1 MAEGHATIRK
11 IVSSWPRRRIGDLV
25 SGVNPS
31 EAGYPTLPRGQGDN
45 PVGGTSLTDTNGQRP
60 RDRLMRL
67 DLAEYPVTALE
78 AGDQTTWDNGRLT
91 VNTTELESMLLERD
105 ARLARMRVRLAC
117 PGAAVRIIHILDVIE
132 PRVKAEGPGCVFP
145 GQLGPGTTVG
155 SGRTHR
161 LAGCAVMTAGEL
173 LTDDEGMKVRE
184 AIVDMSGP
192 GQSYSPFG
200 STCNVVLE
208 GALAD
213 GVTLEEG
220 EEAYR
225 LAGLRAAAGLAEAT
239 LGSEPAEVRRFE
251 TAPPER
257 PLPRAAY
264 ICQLMTVGTTQ
275 NAWTYG
281 YSMLRSLPTVLHPNE
296 LIDGALV
303 SANFHFA
310 TIRTPTYMHQNN
322 PVVRELY
329 RHHATELDFVGVI
342 LAPGYDLGN
351 ANKERTASFGAK
363 LALMLGADGVII
375 TQEGGGHG
383 GVDVMMLCQQAARLG
398 MRPVVVVNEM
408 ADVSG
413 ADPGLVYA
421 VPEADAIVST
431 GNREELIELPRM
443 PTVLGGSE
451 LLDGEGPAEGPLRL
465 PIRQL
470 YTSTSQVGAMRLAA
484 AAY

>member
-1 MAEGHATIRK
+1 M
-11 IVSSWPRRRIGDLV
+11 
-25 SGVNPS
+25 
-31 EAGYPTLPRGQGDN
+31 
-45 PVGGTSLTDTNGQRP
+45 TDTNGQRS

-78 AGDQTTWDNGRLT
+78 EGERTTWDGGRLT
-91 VNTTELESMLLERD
+91 VNAPELEALLLEGD
-105 ARLARMRVRLAC
+105 PRLARMRVRLAR
-117 PGAAVRIIHILDVIE
+117 PGEAVRIIHLLDVIE
-132 PRVKAEGPGCVFP
+132 PRVKAEGTGCVFP
-145 GQLGPGTTVG
+145 GQVGPGTTVG

-173 LTDDEGMKVRE
+173 ITDDEGMKVRE

-192 GQSYSPFG
+192 GAAYSPFG
-200 STCNVVLE
+200 STFNVVLE
-208 GALAD
+208 GALAE

-225 LAGLRAAAGLAEAT
+225 LAGLRAAVYLAEAT
-239 LGSEPAEVRRFE
+239 LGHEPAEVRRYE
-251 TAPPER
+251 TSRPER
-257 PLPRAAY
+257 ALPRAAY
-264 ICQLMTVGTTQ
+264 VCQLMTVGTTQ

-281 YSMLRSLPTVLHPNE
+281 SSMLRSLPVVLHPNE
-296 LIDGALV
+296 MMDGALV

-322 PVVRELY
+322 PVVGELY
-329 RHHATELDFVGVI
+329 RRHATEVDFVGVV
-342 LAPGYDLGN
+342 LAPGYDLGIDK
-351 ANKERTASFGAK
+351 KERTASFAAK

-375 TQEGGGHG
+375 SQEGGGHG
-383 GVDVMMLCQQAARLG
+383 GVDVMLLCQQAARLG
-398 MRPVVVVNEM
+398 MRPVVLVNEM
-408 ADVSG
+408 ADVDG

-443 PTVLGGSE
+443 PSVLGGAA
-451 LLDGEGPAEGPLRL
+451 LLDGEGPADGPLRL

-484 AAY
+484 TAY

>member
-1 MAEGHATIRK
+1 MTEHDG
-11 IVSSWPRRRIGDLV
+11 P
-25 SGVNPS
+25 
-31 EAGYPTLPRGQGDN
+31 
-45 PVGGTSLTDTNGQRP
+45 RP

-67 DLAEYPVTALE
+67 DVADYPVAALE
-78 AGDQTTWDNGRLT
+78 VGERTAWEAGRLT
-91 VNTTELESMLLERD
+91 VHAAGLEALLLERD
-105 ARLARMRVRLAC
+105 ARLARVRVRLAR
-117 PGAAVRIIHILDVIE
+117 PGEPVRIIHLLDVVE
-132 PRVKAEGPGCVFP
+132 PRIKAEGAGCVFP

-155 SGRTHR
+155 SGRTNR
-161 LAGCAVMTAGEL
+161 LAGCAVLVAGEL

-192 GQSYSPFG
+192 GAAYSPFG
-200 STCNVVLE
+200 STFNVVLE
-208 GALAD
+208 GGLAN

-220 EEAYR
+220 EETYR
-225 LAGLRAAAGLAEAT
+225 LAGLRAAVYLASAT
-239 LGSEPAEVRRFE
+239 LGREPAEVRRYA
-251 TAPPER
+251 TSPPRR

-296 LIDGALV
+296 LMDGAVV

-322 PVVRELY
+322 PVVHELY
-329 RHHATELDFVGVI
+329 RQHGRGLGFVGVI
-342 LAPGYDLGN
+342 LAPGYDLG
-351 ANKERTASFGAK
+351 ANKKERTASFGAK

-413 ADPGLVYA
+413 ADPGLIYA

-443 PTVLGGSE
+443 PTVLGGAA
-451 LLDGEGPAEGPLRL
+451 LLDGEGPADGPLRL

-484 AAY
+484 AAF